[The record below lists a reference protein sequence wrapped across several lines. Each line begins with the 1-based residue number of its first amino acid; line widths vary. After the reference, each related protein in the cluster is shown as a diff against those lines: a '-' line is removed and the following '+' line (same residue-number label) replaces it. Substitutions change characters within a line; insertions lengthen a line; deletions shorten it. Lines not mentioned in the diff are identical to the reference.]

1 MPIAACDEVNANLCP
16 FMSLKKQKKLIK
28 SIKIDILAFFTH
40 PNNLY
45 WIFCVLQI
53 IIINKDIE
61 SYQKKKKKTKR
72 LKVQPSIYVNN
83 G

>member
-1 MPIAACDEVNANLCP
+1 MPIAACGEVNANLCP

-45 WIFCVLQI
+45 WLLCVLQI
-53 IIINKDIE
+53 IIINKEIE
-61 SYQKKKKKTKR
+61 SYKKKKTKR

>member
-1 MPIAACDEVNANLCP
+1 MPFYVT
-16 FMSLKKQKKLIK
+16 QKTKNLIK
-28 SIKIDILAFFTH
+28 SIEIDILAFFTH

-45 WIFCVLQI
+45 WLLCVLQI
-53 IIINKDIE
+53 IIINKEIE
-61 SYQKKKKKTKR
+61 SYKKKKTKR

>member
-40 PNNLY
+40 PNNLH
-45 WIFCVLQI
+45 WLLCVLQI
-53 IIINKDIE
+53 IIINKEIE
-61 SYQKKKKKTKR
+61 SYPKEKKTRR